1 MKRILTLLLAL
12 IVFASFALCSC
23 GGNKTTTTTTSGE
36 QNPPAPGPTLDV
48 EELIQNILSGNFE
61 AIELSLPDCEITTEG
76 LDALFFPQ
84 AGAATPFDKIL
95 IKDNTIYLPCDGV
108 EGFDQNDE
116 LSGMY
121 VVVDAGKIHLVNYM
135 NGEQKSVQSIS
146 IEEMIAE
153 FTDRYLPSEGEGEII
168 PGVGDLNDLQDMLE
182 PIIEKIEAAIEG
194 MPELKEEHKL
204 YLQSDEG
211 TKYRIEKDYFKEVI
225 EYIYGVVIDVIEDTT
240 GEPVVAEIPEE
251 VWAVIDMMTI
261 EVDVTEKDGA
271 VVAVDALVAL
281 EIPDNGGF
289 SMELSANENG
299 AEMDFTFAM
308 EEMTMSYHV
317 AAGLDN
323 MEMNCEIKSP
333 NMNMDMDMSMTMGE
347 TVMEYSVDMN
357 MEMVSTYGYGD
368 GENTYTNTSAS
379 SVDMSLDM
387 KMDASKIFTK
397 GATWLEYNMD
407 MNQVAEYTEKKNG
420 VIVGTDS
427 YETSMGMDMT
437 GATSN
442 DGAYSLGISMEND
455 GVKMIDASVTL
466 KFTEVT
472 IPDISGVIKS
482 AE

>member
-1 MKRILTLLLAL
+1 MK
-12 IVFASFALCSC
+12 
-23 GGNKTTTTTTSGE
+23 GNT
-36 QNPPAPGPTLDV
+36 V
-48 EELIQNILSGNFE
+48 
-61 AIELSLPDCEITTEG
+61 
-76 LDALFFPQ
+76 
-84 AGAATPFDKIL
+84 
-95 IKDNTIYLPCDGV
+95 YLPCEGV

-116 LSGMY
+116 LSGLY
-121 VVVDAGKIHLVNYM
+121 IVVDAGKIHLVNYM
-135 NGEQKSVQSIS
+135 NGEEKSVESIS
-146 IEEMIAE
+146 IEEMVAE

-182 PIIEKIEAAIEG
+182 PIIEKIETAIEG

-204 YLQSDEG
+204 YLQSNEG

-225 EYIYGVVIDVIEDTT
+225 AYIYDVIVDIIEDTT
-240 GEPVVAEIPEE
+240 GEPMAAEIPEE
-251 VWAVIDMMTI
+251 VWAIIDMMTI
-261 EVDVTEKDGA
+261 EVDVTEKDGVA
-271 VVAVDALVAL
+271 VAVDALVAL

-299 AEMDFTFAM
+299 TEMDFAFAV
-308 EEMTMSYHV
+308 EDVTVNYHA
-317 AAGLDN
+317 AAGLNDV
-323 MEMNCEIKSP
+323 EMNCEIKSP

-357 MEMVSTYGYGD
+357 MEMIDTYSYGYD
-368 GENTYTNTSAS
+368 DTIYTGTTSS
-379 SVDMSLDM
+379 VVDMSMNM

-407 MNQVAEYTEKKNG
+407 MNQVAEYTERENG
-420 VIVGTDS
+420 VIIYEDS
-427 YETSMGMDMT
+427 YETSVGMDMT

-442 DGAYSLGISMEND
+442 DGAYSLGIAMEND